1 MNVNSK
7 HRKTLEAIFAD
18 PVRANIPWD
27 DIEALLV
34 AMGAERYE
42 GNGRG
47 FGFCSTGPGPPFTA
61 RIHKRKQTVARWSLS
76 GDLLKQEGKRH
87 DGIQGICGQG

>member
-1 MNVNSK
+1 MNVDSK
-7 HRKTLEAIFAD
+7 HRKTLEAVFAD

-42 GNGRG
+42 GNGSRVRFLFNGARATFHRPHPQKETDRG
-47 FGFCSTGPGPPFTA
+47 AVVSV
-61 RIHKRKQTVARWSLS
+61 RKFIEA
-76 GDLLKQEGKRH
+76 G
-87 DGIQGICGQG
+87 GQAP

>member
-1 MNVNSK
+1 VNSK

-18 PVRANIPWD
+18 PVRSNIPWD

-42 GNGRG
+42 GNGSRIRFLLNGAKATFHRPHPRKETDRG
-47 FGFCSTGPGPPFTA
+47 AVVSVRRFIEAG
-61 RIHKRKQTVARWSLS
+61 
-76 GDLLKQEGKRH
+76 
-87 DGIQGICGQG
+87 GQAP